1 MIAIFVWEMR
11 RIFRDLGNGGTH
23 VMSRKLRFSSS
34 PLHLANRFKSVS
46 ESAPYSILT
55 GPMYDLYDSILLK
68 Q

>member
-34 PLHLANRFKSVS
+34 PLYLANRFKSVS
-46 ESAPYSILT
+46 ES
-55 GPMYDLYDSILLK
+55 GP
-68 Q
+68 